1 MDVFESVPEVKFR
14 EKVQR
19 FAREY
24 VAPVAQKVEE
34 GMFPRDI
41 LQKLGEQHL
50 LGTAFSKSDGGVG
63 LGWSFEVIVAE
74 EISAVSAATEMA
86 RLASGALYAAPLAY
100 FASKAQ
106 KHRFLRPVLAGD
118 KVGALAL
125 TEPGA
130 GSDAGS
136 IKTHAER
143 RGEVF
148 VLNGEK
154 RFITNGGVADFLFVF
169 AVTNPGKPPKSGVSA
184 LVVPRDSEGVQTVK
198 TYGLLG
204 MHGANVVHLRFRN
217 VRVPEENVV
226 GGLHRGFPILLD
238 ELDRERPA
246 VAAGMLGIAR
256 SAFESAVDYSSK
268 REQFGRPIREFEGVS
283 FKLADMLVKLE
294 ASRLLILKAARFL
307 DEGKLAP
314 LEGAIAKLFAT
325 ESAFEI
331 THQALQ
337 VHGGIGYTKDLPIE
351 RYFRDARFMMIGGGT
366 SEIMRFL
373 IQREIYKKRGRRS
386 S

>member
-1 MDVFESVPEVKFR
+1 MALFETIPEVRFR

-19 FAREY
+19 FAKEHI
-24 VAPVAQKVEE
+24 VPVAQKVEE
-34 GMFPRDI
+34 GMFPREI
-41 LQKLGEQHL
+41 LQKLGEQHF
-50 LGTAFSKSDGGVG
+50 LGAAFSRTDGGLG
-63 LGWSFEVIVAE
+63 LGWSYEVIVAE
-74 EISAVSAATEMA
+74 EVSAVSAATEMA

-100 FASKAQ
+100 FASREQ
-106 KHRFLRPVLAGD
+106 KLEFLRPVLAGH

-136 IKTHAER
+136 IKTRAKR
-143 RGEVF
+143 RGQEF

-154 RFITNGGVADFLFVF
+154 RFITNGGVADFLLVF
-169 AVTNPGKPPKSGVSA
+169 AVTDATKPPKSGVSA
-184 LVVPRDSEGVQTVK
+184 LVVPRESKGMQLVK

-217 VRVPEENVV
+217 VVVPEENVV

-268 REQFGRPIREFEGVS
+268 REQFGRPIKEFEGVS
-283 FKLADMLVKLE
+283 FKLSDMLVKLE
-294 ASRLLILKAARFL
+294 AARMLILKAARLL
-307 DEGKLAP
+307 DEGKLAR

-337 VHGGIGYTKDLPIE
+337 VHGGIGYTKDLPME

-373 IQREIYKKRGRRS
+373 IQREIYKERVRRS

>member
-1 MDVFESVPEVKFR
+1 MDLFESTPEAKFR
-14 EKVQR
+14 KRVQS
-19 FAREY
+19 FAKEH
-24 VAPVAQKVEE
+24 VAPVAEKVEE
-34 GMFPRDI
+34 GWFPREV
-41 LQKLGEQHL
+41 LRKLGEQQL
-50 LGTAFSKSDGGVG
+50 LGVAFSKSDGGLG

-74 EISAVSAATEMA
+74 EISAVSGATEMA
-86 RLASGALYAAPLAY
+86 RLASGALYAAPLAH
-100 FASKAQ
+100 FASRPQ
-106 KHRFLRPVLAGD
+106 KRRFLRPVLAGE

-130 GSDAGS
+130 GSDAAS

-143 RGEVF
+143 RGQNF

-169 AVTNPGKPPKSGVSA
+169 AVTEPRKPPKSGVTA
-184 LVVPRDSEGVQTVK
+184 LVVPREFEGVQVVK

-204 MHGANVVHLRFRN
+204 MRGANVVHLRFRN
-217 VRVPEENVV
+217 VRVPEENIV

-256 SAFESAVDYSSK
+256 SAFESTVDYSSK
-268 REQFGRPIREFEGVS
+268 RQQFGRPIKEFEGVS
-283 FKLADMLVKLE
+283 FKLSDMLVRLE
-294 ASRLLILKAARFL
+294 ASRLLIVKAARLL
-307 DEGKLAP
+307 DEGKLAR
-314 LEGAIAKLFAT
+314 LEGATAKLFAT

-373 IQREIYKKRGRRS
+373 IQREIYRERSRRS

>member
-1 MDVFESVPEVKFR
+1 MDLFESIPEAKFR
-14 EKVQR
+14 ERVQR
-19 FAREY
+19 FTEEH
-24 VAPVAQKVEE
+24 VAPLAEKVEE
-34 GMFPRDI
+34 GWFPRDI
-41 LQKLGEQHL
+41 LRKLGEQKL
-50 LGTAFSKSDGGVG
+50 LGAAFSKTGGGQG

-100 FASKAQ
+100 FANRGQ
-106 KHRFLRPVLAGD
+106 KERFLRPVLSGE

-143 RGEVF
+143 RGHNLI
-148 VLNGEK
+148 LNGEK

-169 AVTNPGKPPKSGVSA
+169 ALTNPHKPPRSGVSA
-184 LVVPRDSEGVQTVK
+184 LVVTRESDGVQVVK

-204 MHGANVVHLRFRN
+204 MRGANVVHLKFRN
-217 VRVPEENVV
+217 VSVPEENIV

-256 SAFESAVDYSSK
+256 SAFESAVDYSSR
-268 REQFGRPIREFEGVS
+268 REQFGRPIKEFEGVS
-283 FKLADMLVKLE
+283 FKLSDMHVKLE
-294 ASRLLILKAARFL
+294 ASRLLILKAARLL
-307 DEGKLAP
+307 DEGKQAR
-314 LEGAIAKLFAT
+314 LEGATAKLFAT

-373 IQREIYKKRGRRS
+373 IQREIYKKKGRRS

>member
-1 MDVFESVPEVKFR
+1 MDLFESTPEAKFR
-14 EKVQR
+14 KRVQS
-19 FAREY
+19 FAKEH
-24 VAPVAQKVEE
+24 VAPVAEKVEE
-34 GMFPRDI
+34 GWFPREV
-41 LQKLGEQHL
+41 LRKLGEQQL
-50 LGTAFSKSDGGVG
+50 LGVAFSKSDGGLG

-74 EISAVSAATEMA
+74 EISAVSGATEMA
-86 RLASGALYAAPLAY
+86 RLASGALYAAPLAH
-100 FASKAQ
+100 FASRPQ
-106 KHRFLRPVLAGD
+106 KRRFLRPVLAGE

-130 GSDAGS
+130 GSDAAS

-143 RGEVF
+143 RGQDF

-169 AVTNPGKPPKSGVSA
+169 AVTEPRKPPKSGVTA
-184 LVVPRDSEGVQTVK
+184 LVVPREFEGVQVVK

-204 MHGANVVHLRFRN
+204 MRGANVVHLRFRN
-217 VRVPEENVV
+217 VRVPEENIV

-256 SAFESAVDYSSK
+256 SAFESTIDYSSK
-268 REQFGRPIREFEGVS
+268 RQQFGRPIKEFEGVS
-283 FKLADMLVKLE
+283 FKLSDMLVKLE
-294 ASRLLILKAARFL
+294 ASRLLIVKAARLL
-307 DEGKLAP
+307 DEGKLAR
-314 LEGAIAKLFAT
+314 LEGATAKLFAT

-373 IQREIYKKRGRRS
+373 IQREIYRERSRRS

>member
-1 MDVFESVPEVKFR
+1 MDLFESTPEAKFR
-14 EKVQR
+14 KRVQS
-19 FAREY
+19 FAKEQ
-24 VAPVAQKVEE
+24 VAPVAEKVEE
-34 GMFPRDI
+34 GWFPREV
-41 LQKLGEQHL
+41 LRKLGEQQL
-50 LGTAFSKSDGGVG
+50 LGVAFSKSDGGLG

-74 EISAVSAATEMA
+74 EISAVSGATEMA
-86 RLASGALYAAPLAY
+86 RLASGALYAAPLAH
-100 FASKAQ
+100 FASRPQ
-106 KHRFLRPVLAGD
+106 KRRFLRPVLAGE

-130 GSDAGS
+130 GSDAAS

-143 RGEVF
+143 RGQNF

-169 AVTNPGKPPKSGVSA
+169 AVTEPRKPPKSGVTA
-184 LVVPRDSEGVQTVK
+184 LVVPREFEGVQVVK

-204 MHGANVVHLRFRN
+204 MRGANVVHLRFRN
-217 VRVPEENVV
+217 VRVPEENIV

-256 SAFESAVDYSSK
+256 SAFESTVDYSSK
-268 REQFGRPIREFEGVS
+268 RQQFGRPIKEFEGVS
-283 FKLADMLVKLE
+283 FKLSDMLVKLE
-294 ASRLLILKAARFL
+294 ASRLLIVKAARLL
-307 DEGKLAP
+307 DEGKLAR
-314 LEGAIAKLFAT
+314 LEGATAKLFAT

-373 IQREIYKKRGRRS
+373 IQREIYRERSRRS

>member
-1 MDVFESVPEVKFR
+1 MDLFESTPEAKFR
-14 EKVQR
+14 KRVQS
-19 FAREY
+19 FAKEH
-24 VAPVAQKVEE
+24 VAPVAEKVEE
-34 GMFPRDI
+34 GWFPREV
-41 LQKLGEQHL
+41 LRKLGEQQL
-50 LGTAFSKSDGGVG
+50 LGVAFSKSDGGLG

-74 EISAVSAATEMA
+74 EISAVSGATEMA
-86 RLASGALYAAPLAY
+86 RLASGALYAAPLAH
-100 FASKAQ
+100 FASRPQ
-106 KHRFLRPVLAGD
+106 KRRFLRPVLAGE

-130 GSDAGS
+130 GSDAAS

-143 RGEVF
+143 RGQDF

-169 AVTNPGKPPKSGVSA
+169 AVTEPRKPPKSGVSA
-184 LVVPRDSEGVQTVK
+184 LVVPREFEGVQVVK

-204 MHGANVVHLRFRN
+204 MRGANVVHLRFRN
-217 VRVPEENVV
+217 VRVPEENIV

-256 SAFESAVDYSSK
+256 SAFESTIDYSSK
-268 REQFGRPIREFEGVS
+268 RQQFGRPIKEFEGVS
-283 FKLADMLVKLE
+283 FKLSDMLVKLE
-294 ASRLLILKAARFL
+294 ASRLLIVKAARLL
-307 DEGKLAP
+307 DEGKLAR
-314 LEGAIAKLFAT
+314 LEGATAKLFAT

-373 IQREIYKKRGRRS
+373 IQREIYRERSRRS

>member
-1 MDVFESVPEVKFR
+1 MDLFESTPEAKFR
-14 EKVQR
+14 KRVQS
-19 FAREY
+19 FAKEH
-24 VAPVAQKVEE
+24 VAPVAEKVEE
-34 GMFPRDI
+34 GWFPREV
-41 LQKLGEQHL
+41 LRKLGEQQL
-50 LGTAFSKSDGGVG
+50 LGVAFSKSDGGLG

-74 EISAVSAATEMA
+74 EISAVSGATEMA
-86 RLASGALYAAPLAY
+86 RLASGALYAAPLAH
-100 FASKAQ
+100 FASRPQ
-106 KHRFLRPVLAGD
+106 KRRFLRPVLAGE

-130 GSDAGS
+130 GSDAAS

-143 RGEVF
+143 RGQDF

-169 AVTNPGKPPKSGVSA
+169 AVTEPRKPPKSGVTA
-184 LVVPRDSEGVQTVK
+184 LVVPREFEGVQVVK

-204 MHGANVVHLRFRN
+204 MRGANVVHLRFRN
-217 VRVPEENVV
+217 VRVPEENIV

-256 SAFESAVDYSSK
+256 SAFESTIDYSSK
-268 REQFGRPIREFEGVS
+268 RQQFGRPIKEFEGVS
-283 FKLADMLVKLE
+283 FKLSDMLVRLE
-294 ASRLLILKAARFL
+294 ASRLLIVKAARLL
-307 DEGKLAP
+307 DEGKLAR
-314 LEGAIAKLFAT
+314 LEGATAKLFAT

-373 IQREIYKKRGRRS
+373 IQREIYRERSRRS

>member
-1 MDVFESVPEVKFR
+1 MDLFESTPEAKFR
-14 EKVQR
+14 KRVQS
-19 FAREY
+19 FAKEH
-24 VAPVAQKVEE
+24 VAPVAEKVED
-34 GMFPRDI
+34 GWFPREV
-41 LQKLGEQHL
+41 LRKLGEQQL
-50 LGTAFSKSDGGVG
+50 LGVAFSKSDGGLG

-74 EISAVSAATEMA
+74 EISAVSGATEMA
-86 RLASGALYAAPLAY
+86 RLASGALYAAPLAH
-100 FASKAQ
+100 FASRPQ
-106 KHRFLRPVLAGD
+106 KRRFLRPVLAGE

-130 GSDAGS
+130 GSDAAS

-143 RGEVF
+143 RGQDF

-169 AVTNPGKPPKSGVSA
+169 AVTEPRKPPKSGVSA
-184 LVVPRDSEGVQTVK
+184 LVVPREFEGVQVVK

-204 MHGANVVHLRFRN
+204 MRGANVVHLRFRN
-217 VRVPEENVV
+217 VRVPEENIV

-256 SAFESAVDYSSK
+256 SAFESTIDYSSK
-268 REQFGRPIREFEGVS
+268 RQQFGRPIKEFEGVS
-283 FKLADMLVKLE
+283 FKLSDMLVKLE
-294 ASRLLILKAARFL
+294 ASRLLIVKAARLL
-307 DEGKLAP
+307 DEGKLAR
-314 LEGAIAKLFAT
+314 LEGATAKLFAT

-373 IQREIYKKRGRRS
+373 IQREIYRERSRRS

>member
-1 MDVFESVPEVKFR
+1 MDLFESTPEAKFR
-14 EKVQR
+14 KRVQS
-19 FAREY
+19 FAKEH
-24 VAPVAQKVEE
+24 VAPVAEKVEE
-34 GMFPRDI
+34 GWFPREV
-41 LQKLGEQHL
+41 LRKLGEQQL
-50 LGTAFSKSDGGVG
+50 LGVAFSKSDGGLG

-74 EISAVSAATEMA
+74 EISAVSGATEMA
-86 RLASGALYAAPLAY
+86 RLASGALYAAPLAH
-100 FASKAQ
+100 FASRPQ
-106 KHRFLRPVLAGD
+106 KRRFLRPVLAGE

-130 GSDAGS
+130 GSDAAS

-143 RGEVF
+143 RGQNF

-169 AVTNPGKPPKSGVSA
+169 AVTEPRKPPKSGVTA
-184 LVVPRDSEGVQTVK
+184 LVVPREFEGVQVVK

-204 MHGANVVHLRFRN
+204 MRGANVVHLRFRN
-217 VRVPEENVV
+217 VRVPEENIV

-256 SAFESAVDYSSK
+256 SAFESTIDYSSK
-268 REQFGRPIREFEGVS
+268 RQQFGRPIKEFEGVS
-283 FKLADMLVKLE
+283 FKLSDMLVKLE
-294 ASRLLILKAARFL
+294 ASRLLIVKAARLL
-307 DEGKLAP
+307 DEGKLAR
-314 LEGAIAKLFAT
+314 LEGATAKLFAT

-373 IQREIYKKRGRRS
+373 IQREIYRERSRRS

>member
-1 MDVFESVPEVKFR
+1 MDVFESVLEARFR
-14 EKVQR
+14 EKVRR
-19 FAREY
+19 FAREH

-34 GMFPRDI
+34 GMFPREI

-50 LGTAFSKSDGGVG
+50 LGTAFSKTNGGVG

-100 FASKAQ
+100 FASKQQ
-106 KHRFLRPVLAGD
+106 KHEFLRPVLAGD
-118 KVGALAL
+118 KIGALAL
-125 TEPGA
+125 TEPEA

-136 IKTHAER
+136 IKTRAEHMG
-143 RGEVF
+143 RGF

-169 AVTNPGKPPKSGVSA
+169 AVTNPAKPPKSGLSA
-184 LVVPRDSEGVQTVK
+184 LVVPRDSEGVQLVK

-204 MHGANVVHLRFRN
+204 MHGANVGHLRFRN

-268 REQFGRPIREFEGVS
+268 REQFGRPIKEFEGVS
-283 FKLADMLVKLE
+283 FKLSDMLVKLE
-294 ASRLLILKAARFL
+294 ASRLLILKAARLL
-307 DEGKLAP
+307 DEGKPAR
-314 LEGAIAKLFAT
+314 LEGAVAKLFST

-373 IQREIYKKRGRRS
+373 IQREIYKKRMRRS

>member
-1 MDVFESVPEVKFR
+1 MDLFDSLPEAKFR
-14 EKVQR
+14 EKVRR
-19 FAREY
+19 FAEEH
-24 VAPVAQKVEE
+24 VAPVAEKVEE
-34 GMFPRDI
+34 GWFPRDI
-41 LQKLGEQHL
+41 LRKLGEQQF
-50 LGTAFSKSDGGVG
+50 LGVAFSKSDGGRG
-63 LGWSFEVIVAE
+63 LGWSFELIVAE

-100 FASKAQ
+100 FANRSQ
-106 KHRFLRPVLAGD
+106 KRRFLRPVLAGER
-118 KVGALAL
+118 VGALAL

-136 IKTHAER
+136 IKTRAEP
-143 RGEVF
+143 RGQDF

-169 AVTNPGKPPKSGVSA
+169 AVTAPGKPPRAGLSA
-184 LVVPRDSEGVQTVK
+184 LVVPRESEGVQVVK
-198 TYGLLG
+198 EYGLLG
-204 MHGANVVHLRFRN
+204 MRGANVVHLRFRN
-217 VRVPEENVV
+217 VRIPEENLV

-268 REQFGRPIREFEGVS
+268 REQFGRPIKEFEGVS
-283 FKLADMLVKLE
+283 FKLSDMHVKLE
-294 ASRLLILKAARFL
+294 AAHLLVLKAARLL
-307 DEGKLAP
+307 DEGKLAR
-314 LEGAIAKLFAT
+314 LEGATAKLFAS

-337 VHGGIGYTKDLPIE
+337 VYGGIGYTKDLPIE
-351 RYFRDARFMMIGGGT
+351 RYFRDARFMLIGGGT

-373 IQREIYKKRGRRS
+373 IQREIYKDRRRS